1 MIKFGKKS
9 KDILDVKGGF
19 ITDNLELFNWQKKL
33 FKIYLKQ
40 PKRSKCKNCEKKLKG
55 SRFKKLNVL
64 YILCKNCGHLNG
76 LHDDTKYIS
85 KK

>member
-33 FKIYLKQ
+33 FNEYNWK
-40 PKRSKCKNCEKKLKG
+40 KRARKTIDVYKK
-55 SRFKKLNVL
+55 FN
-64 YILCKNCGHLNG
+64 
-76 LHDDTKYIS
+76 
-85 KK
+85 